1 MTQALRLPPN
11 VSFRDEHPDLG
22 DGRAAIL
29 EGLRATPKRVNPM
42 WFYDKRGSELFDDIT
57 RQPEYYPT
65 RTEIGILRRHA
76 AAIADHCGRGG
87 VVIEPGSGSSDKV
100 RLLLNDLRPAAYVPV
115 DISAEFLRQA
125 AAALGV
131 DYPWLSVNAVC
142 ADFNAGLGVGDD
154 LPAGRRLV
162 FYPGSTLGNLEAAAA
177 RAFLR
182 RLAELIGDEG
192 AVLIGVD
199 THKDSAVLDAAYN
212 DAAGVT
218 AAFNLNLLTRLDS
231 MLEADFGAARFRH
244 HAFYNEDLRRI
255 EMHLVSEEAQEV
267 RIGADT
273 LRFDDGESIHTENSY
288 KYSPGDFAALAGEA
302 GLRVSARWFDE
313 RMYFGVYCLRRL
325 T

>member
-29 EGLRATPKRVNPM
+29 EGLRAAPKRVNPM
-42 WFYDKRGSELFDDIT
+42 WFYDERGSRLFDEIT

-65 RTEIGILRRHA
+65 RTEVSILRQHA
-76 AAIADHCGRGG
+76 GAIADHCGRGG

-100 RLLLNDLRPAAYVPV
+100 RLLLDALRPAAYVPV
-115 DISAEFLRQA
+115 DISAAFLRQA

-131 DYPWLSVNAVC
+131 DYPWLPVHAVC
-142 ADFNAGLGVGDD
+142 ADFNAGLTLSDE

-162 FYPGSTLGNLEAAAA
+162 FYPGSTLGNLEPAAA

-182 RLAELIGDEG
+182 RLAELIGDDG
-192 AVLIGVD
+192 AVLLGVD

-218 AAFNLNLLTRLDS
+218 AAFNLNLLTRFDDMLD
-231 MLEADFGAARFRH
+231 AAFGAARFRH
-244 HAFYNEDLRRI
+244 EAFYNAELRRI
-255 EMHLVSEEAQEV
+255 EMHLVSEGEQRV
-267 RIGADT
+267 RVGAET
-273 LRFDDGESIHTENSY
+273 LRFDDGESIHTESSY
-288 KYSPGDFAALAGEA
+288 KYSPEDFAVLADEA
-302 GLRVSARWFDE
+302 GLHVSARWFDE
-313 RMYFGVYCLRRL
+313 RMYFGVYCLRRCP
-325 T
+325 